1 MTQVDSPRQVHRYD
15 IFISHS
21 KLDKPV
27 ADAVV
32 HSLEANGM
40 RCWIAPRDISPG
52 KSWSEA
58 IIDGLDQSTVFV
70 LIYSSNANESQ
81 HVLREVERAIS
92 KNKIV
97 IPFRLEDVPPSRGL
111 EYCISLP
118 HWIDALT
125 PPLQEH
131 IDRLVKTVAANV
143 EVQSKHDS
151 PIANVTEN
159 TTSHSTA
166 LSRNDKHKTRRE
178 YFSRACELVLTFA
191 LLAIGLILLRQGA
204 ILRNQYFIAGFLMLL
219 STICYVFARIAF
231 LLTSWLGCDG
241 KEKFWACSISAL
253 TAIFLLQFG
262 TNLIGPDPYG
272 VPVWIAQKLWG
283 TDIFSSTESDGIWR
297 SNTDPWIEYS
307 FISDSGILHSP
318 EILGWRQTPLSNI
331 TSVQILVRQS
341 QEVIYGTCFG
351 TRHEYRV
358 VFCWSRTSRQLEFVL
373 HGQRTRNGPCRPLSR
388 KIQTRRSKSWSIKY
402 IQPFCVL
409 RIFGFCIAFFISCCQ
424 DMGDG
429 KNEKSQYDY
438 LENSLRGHCDF
449 HVRLLCVCYS

>member
-1 MTQVDSPRQVHRYD
+1 
-15 IFISHS
+15 
-21 KLDKPV
+21 
-27 ADAVV
+27 V

-358 VFCWSRTSRQLEFVL
+358 VFAGQGLPDNSNLCFTDKERATVL
-373 HGQRTRNGPCRPLSR
+373 VGLLAEKFKHVEVSHGVSSIFSHFAFYESLAFASLFLFLAVKTWGTAKTRN
-388 KIQTRRSKSWSIKY
+388 RSMIIWK
-402 IQPFCVL
+402 
-409 RIFGFCIAFFISCCQ
+409 IAFEAIAIS
-424 DMGDG
+424 MFV
-429 KNEKSQYDY
+429 Y
-438 LENSLRGHCDF
+438 
-449 HVRLLCVCYS
+449 CVYVIRDVYFFGPIPNVNP